1 LQFLW
6 LLDRE
11 ATVWNTP
18 DGCQASQV
26 AKATIAA
33 SSVVIIFAIS
43 KPVVMLT
50 LVMQFCSFNLT
61 VVIMLPKEPRE
72 VKLLPQSLPF
82 LPIKMV

>member
-26 AKATIAA
+26 AKATIAV
-33 SSVVIIFAIS
+33 SRVVIIFAIS
-43 KPVVMLT
+43 NQVVMLT
-50 LVMQFCSFNLT
+50 LVKQFCSFNLT
-61 VVIMLPKEPRE
+61 VGIMLQGTKVSRAI
-72 VKLLPQSLPF
+72 VTMIAIF
-82 LPIKMV
+82 DNKMV